1 MKDIDVP
8 LENQFNKHIYMLAPQ
23 ATDDDYRE
31 DVKGRKYRNIAHD
44 ATSAYD
50 EYVAEANVTVP
61 RYLILFEAELKTKS
75 NTRVIVIEYNYKLN
89 IITNLL
95 KSNLFSWII
104 LY

>member
-75 NTRVIVIEYNYKLN
+75 NTRVIVIE
-89 IITNLL
+89 
-95 KSNLFSWII
+95 
-104 LY
+104 